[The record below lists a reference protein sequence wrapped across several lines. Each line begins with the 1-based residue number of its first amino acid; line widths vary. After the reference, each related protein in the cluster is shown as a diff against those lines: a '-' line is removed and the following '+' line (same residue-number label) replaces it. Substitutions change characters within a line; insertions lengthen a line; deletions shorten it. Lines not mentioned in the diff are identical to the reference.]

1 MMESSVS
8 APSTPGLRPYSTNSM
23 PQANL
28 ASEAESK
35 RIVDETTPTTGLF
48 VLQESISAPLLSA
61 EAAACP
67 LLNAQEPSASKPLS
81 LSASSSS
88 SSLSPSLPPKL
99 LLLIFSLLN
108 TKQLMAVVKTCRD
121 WRRVGSRVLWKNFN
135 LSGKVN
141 ADNVAFATECIV
153 KYADVIE
160 VLNVSNNST
169 VDDKMVRIILQK
181 CRRLK
186 ELNLSNTSITS
197 WGLIPIYQQ
206 TFPSVNTLEKL
217 DISNTAK
224 LKSVL
229 SFPRNLKEL
238 NMADA
243 CEGSGYLQCYKLV
256 TLNILGPVRPFI
268 RYITKLVN
276 LQHLCISAA
285 VLKQLPKDSWD
296 VLKLR
301 LRRLELWNVRKT
313 PWKYGEDPKDRILP
327 HLTELKL
334 VNVYFYSIFLRRIE
348 AILPCCP
355 KLKKLVFHQQR
366 GLFDDGAK
374 LDAPVFD
381 MIVRCCPMLE
391 ELHIQRSALAYPQL
405 EEHLRLT
412 FGKGLI
418 ITS

>member
-1 MMESSVS
+1 MPSSLTP
-8 APSTPGLRPYSTNSM
+8 PSPSLRFFPFSFSF
-23 PQANL
+23 PSL
-28 ASEAESK
+28 SSHP
-35 RIVDETTPTTGLF
+35 RLF
-48 VLQESISAPLLSA
+48 SS
-61 EAAACP
+61 
-67 LLNAQEPSASKPLS
+67 LS
-81 LSASSSS
+81 LSLFLFL
-88 SSLSPSLPPKL
+88 SLSV
-99 LLLIFSLLN
+99 
-108 TKQLMAVVKTCRD
+108 A
-121 WRRVGSRVLWKNFN
+121 SRVLWKHIN
-135 LSGKVN
+135 LSSKVN
-141 ADNVAFATECIV
+141 SENASFGMECIV

-181 CRRLK
+181 CKRLK
-186 ELNLSNTSITS
+186 DLNLSNTSITS

-206 TFPSVNTLEKL
+206 TFPSVNSLEKL

-268 RYITKLVN
+268 RYITKLSN
-276 LQHLCISAA
+276 LQNLCISAA
-285 VLKQLPKDSWD
+285 VLKQLPKESWD

-313 PWKYGEDPKDRILP
+313 PWKYGGEDPKDRILP
-327 HLTELKL
+327 LLTELKL

-374 LDAPVFD
+374 LDAPVFE
-381 MIVRCCPMLE
+381 MIVRCCPLIE

-405 EEHLRLT
+405 EDHLRLT

-418 ITS
+418 ISS